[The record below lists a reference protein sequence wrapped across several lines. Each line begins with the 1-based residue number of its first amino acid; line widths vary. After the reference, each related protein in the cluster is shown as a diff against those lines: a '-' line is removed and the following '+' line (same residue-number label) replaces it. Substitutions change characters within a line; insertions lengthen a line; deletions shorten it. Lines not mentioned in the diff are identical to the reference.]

1 VVEVERRRQPEDHVR
16 KRVLMWA
23 GIRDTKKK
31 QDDQVSLA
39 EKSFESSSTASDGV
53 KELQCK

>member
-1 VVEVERRRQPEDHVR
+1 
-16 KRVLMWA
+16 MWA